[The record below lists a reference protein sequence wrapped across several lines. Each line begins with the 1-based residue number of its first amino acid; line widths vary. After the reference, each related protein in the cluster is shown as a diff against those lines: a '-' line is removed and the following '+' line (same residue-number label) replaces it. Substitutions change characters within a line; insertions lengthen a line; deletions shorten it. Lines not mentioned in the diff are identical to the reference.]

1 MSARRPADHGQDGDL
16 PLTRTL
22 VDELLDHLDIAAD
35 GETERGER
43 ALEAVRERIARL
55 PAQARA
61 TLAAAIV
68 AQRSDAELHL
78 HAATAERDRL
88 LQRQADWTAHGAS
101 AEGLADGEAAIR
113 DAEAVVFEYGELV
126 RELAEVAALLS
137 AGSP

>member
-1 MSARRPADHGQDGDL
+1 VSARRPADHREDGDL

-22 VDELLDHLDIAAD
+22 LDELLDHLDIAAD

-43 ALEAVRERIARL
+43 ALEAVRARIARL
-55 PAQARA
+55 SSGARQ
-61 TLAAAIV
+61 TLATAVA
-68 AQRSDAELHL
+68 AQRADAELQL
-78 HAATAERDRL
+78 RVATDERDRL
-88 LQRQADWTAHGAS
+88 RRRQADWAAHGAS

-113 DAEAVVFEYGELV
+113 AAEAVVFEYTELV